1 MHAIN
6 APLDAGAD
14 DLTISSLRMCICCPN
29 VYMLLPPLPGVIITS
44 SELSLPPWHSLHP
57 TEASTAMQ
65 SLPAEVY
72 PEYTTLEYQVPRARV
87 VHPPAYIFVV
97 DTCLPEDE
105 LAACRAALSQVR

>member
-1 MHAIN
+1 
-6 APLDAGAD
+6 
-14 DLTISSLRMCICCPN
+14 
-29 VYMLLPPLPGVIITS
+29 
-44 SELSLPPWHSLHP
+44 
-57 TEASTAMQ
+57 MQ

-105 LAACRAALSQVR
+105 LAACRAALSQVQ